1 MRVIAHTVGVA
12 VVMGLSCSPS
22 IGGVHVRLSWS
33 TAGPG
38 QRLAFGWTVAAL
50 AVAIAAMLVLMAVE
64 VSR

>member
-12 VVMGLSCSPS
+12 VVMGL
-22 IGGVHVRLSWS
+22 ILFALYRGVHVRLSWS